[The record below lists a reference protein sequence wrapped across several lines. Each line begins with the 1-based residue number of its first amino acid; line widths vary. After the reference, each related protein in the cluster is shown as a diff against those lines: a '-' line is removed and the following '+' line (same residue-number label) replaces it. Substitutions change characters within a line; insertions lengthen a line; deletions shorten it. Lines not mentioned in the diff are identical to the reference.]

1 MFVVY
6 HGLKL
11 SKPPFIFVIAEPS
24 TSTVAPVAFSV
35 ADAFISI
42 VAASSLMDVS
52 LFIFASDLPSKV
64 DVLPST
70 STSESASILIFSS
83 ASISNSLEWMVILS
97 FASMVMVLSPFK
109 MIVLPVGSA
118 MVTLPFSSS
127 SVMVQPLRVVRLFVL
142 FELPPP
148 VPDFPW
154 NKLPSTNG
162 RFGSPYLNATMT
174 WSPFSGMNTNP
185 LFVGT
190 LSLVPASGVSTRI
203 HEVCIGPVCQFI
215 LTWTRPNFFGSSLLT
230 TTACC
235 V

>member
-1 MFVVY
+1 M
-6 HGLKL
+6 
-11 SKPPFIFVIAEPS
+11 
-24 TSTVAPVAFSV
+24 
-35 ADAFISI
+35 
-42 VAASSLMDVS
+42 
-52 LFIFASDLPSKV
+52 
-64 DVLPST
+64 
-70 STSESASILIFSS
+70 
-83 ASISNSLEWMVILS
+83 S

-162 RFGSPYLNATMT
+162 RFGSSYLNATMT

-185 LFVGT
+185 LFVVT